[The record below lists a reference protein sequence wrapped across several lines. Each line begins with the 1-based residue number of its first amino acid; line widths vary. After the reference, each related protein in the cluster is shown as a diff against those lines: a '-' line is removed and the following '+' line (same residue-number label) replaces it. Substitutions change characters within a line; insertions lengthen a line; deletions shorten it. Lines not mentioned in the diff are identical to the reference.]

1 MDVQVD
7 CIAGS
12 TGEPEPAQMRLGE
25 TDIAIDGV
33 VDRWL
38 AAGHRYFKVRAADGG
53 IYILRHD
60 TSAGRWQMSFF
71 QAADAVPPGDLRPGR
86 S

>member
-1 MDVQVD
+1 MDIDVD

-12 TGEPEPAQMRLGE
+12 TGEPEPVRMRLGG
-25 TDIAIDGV
+25 TDIAVDAV
-33 VDRWL
+33 LDRWL

-53 IYILRHD
+53 TYVLRHD
-60 TSAGRWQMSFF
+60 TSAGIWRLSFF
-71 QAADAVPPGDLRPGR
+71 QAVDVVPPGDLPPGR

>member
-25 TDIAIDGV
+25 TDIAVDGV

-71 QAADAVPPGDLRPGR
+71 QAADVVPPGDLRPGR